1 MPGITEKGFWHLTV
15 RSGKERFA
23 ILPLTRKKV
32 KPLQDSV
39 LNYHVSIE
47 IFG

>member
-1 MPGITEKGFWHLTV
+1 MSGISEKSFWHLTV
-15 RSGKERFA
+15 RSGEERFA

-39 LNYHVSIE
+39 LNDHVSIE
-47 IFG
+47 TF